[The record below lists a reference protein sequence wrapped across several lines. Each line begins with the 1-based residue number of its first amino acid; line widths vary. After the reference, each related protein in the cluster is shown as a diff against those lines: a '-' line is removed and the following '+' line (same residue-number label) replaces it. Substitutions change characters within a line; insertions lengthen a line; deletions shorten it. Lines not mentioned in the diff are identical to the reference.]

1 MPGAMRLTVP
11 MSRRSGGW
19 RAYLAA
25 ARRSPLEVG
34 TVTPSSR
41 ALAERLAAVVRCR
54 GDGPQVVVE
63 VGAGAGEVTEAIV
76 ERAAP
81 GTTVIAVEKDPEL
94 AERLRARGLAAEV
107 VTADALTLPALLTE
121 RGLARVDVIVSVLPW
136 TLLPP
141 ARQGEFLDV
150 FHGALRPDG
159 VFTAVAYSSGYWTPT
174 ARRFRTELHRRF
186 HEVVPS
192 RTTWRN
198 LPPAMTYICR
208 QPVR

>member
-1 MPGAMRLTVP
+1 
-11 MSRRSGGW
+11 MSRGSDGW

-41 ALAERLAAVVRCR
+41 ALAERLATVVRCR

-81 GTTVIAVEKDPEL
+81 GTTVIAIEKDPEL
-94 AERLRARGLAAEV
+94 AERLRARGLATEV
-107 VTADALTLPALLTE
+107 VTADALTLPALLTQ
-121 RGLARVDVIVSVLPW
+121 RGLAQVDVIISVLPW

-141 ARQGEFLDV
+141 ARQREFLDV
-150 FHGALRPDG
+150 FHGALHPDG
-159 VFTAVAYSSGYWTPT
+159 VFTAVG
-174 ARRFRTELHRRF
+174 
-186 HEVVPS
+186 V
-192 RTTWRN
+192 
-198 LPPAMTYICR
+198 
-208 QPVR
+208 Q

>member
-1 MPGAMRLTVP
+1 
-11 MSRRSGGW
+11 MSRRSEGW

-34 TVTPSSR
+34 TVTASSR
-41 ALAERLAAVVRCR
+41 TLAKRLATVVRCQ
-54 GDGPQVVVE
+54 GNGAQVVVE

-81 GTTVIAVEKDPEL
+81 GTTVIAIEKDPEL
-94 AERLRARGLAAEV
+94 AERLRARGLAADV
-107 VTADALTLPALLTE
+107 VTADALTLPALLTQ
-121 RGLARVDVIVSVLPW
+121 RGLVQVDVIVSVLPW

-141 ARQGEFLDV
+141 ARQREFLDV
-150 FHGALRPDG
+150 FHRVLHPDG

-174 ARRFRTELHRRF
+174 ARRFRAELHRRF

-208 QPVR
+208 QPVQ